1 MKKIASLPCNSQNLY
16 LTKVFFFVL
25 IHTFNLSEEVRTA
38 TKHQFFTA
46 LHFEE
51 LKIQIQL
58 GIPCP
63 FQGSICDI
71 QMH

>member
-1 MKKIASLPCNSQNLY
+1 MRLPCNSQNLY
-16 LTKVFFFVL
+16 LSKVFFFIL
-25 IHTFNLSEEVRTA
+25 SYTFNLSQDVGTA

-51 LKIQIQL
+51 LKIQSQL

-63 FQGSICDI
+63 FQGSYR
-71 QMH
+71 